1 MTRYIAVHNEML
13 GGLHAIMGKVIT
25 VAQQKG
31 GAGKTTLAAH
41 LGIAAAA
48 SGLRVALVDV
58 DQQGSLTQWFALR
71 REALDDATGIV
82 FSAVSGWRASSE
94 IDRLKREFDLV
105 IVDSPP
111 HALTDTKIVVRAAN
125 LVIAPVQPSPL
136 DLWATK
142 PTIELAASEHR
153 PIQLVLNRVPSRNDL
168 VTEMS
173 ATAARLGAPLLQAK
187 LGNRSSFAAA
197 MAQGRCVTETAPGTV
212 GAREVLKLSR
222 EIMAL
227 IGE

>member
-1 MTRYIAVHNEML
+1 M
-13 GGLHAIMGKVIT
+13 MGKVIT

-41 LGIAAAA
+41 LGVAAQEAGQR
-48 SGLRVALVDV
+48 SALVDV
-58 DQQGSLTQWFALR
+58 DPQGSLTQWFALR
-71 REALDDATGIV
+71 REALGNATGV
-82 FSAVSGWRASSE
+82 QFSAVSGWRASAE
-94 IDRLKREFDLV
+94 IDRLRREVDLV

-136 DLWATK
+136 DLWATR

-168 VTEMS
+168 VMEMS
-173 ATAARLGAPLLQAK
+173 NTAARLGAPLTQAK

-197 MAQGRCVTETAPGTV
+197 MAIGRCVTETAPGTV
-212 GAREVLKLSR
+212 GAREVLKLMR
-222 EIMAL
+222 EIMLL
-227 IGE
+227 IGG